1 MNDNGVQK
9 TSRAPGRMYSKKK
22 KKVVTD
28 RFSDI
33 HNHNKGVIE
42 FFPGIYIENN
52 YDFIEIKSNI
62 KKSRNRNRNILCNRD
77 IINRNINSRPNI

>member
-1 MNDNGVQK
+1 MTRVYRKLQELQEECTQN
-9 TSRAPGRMYSKKK
+9 
-22 KKVVTD
+22 KKVLTD

-62 KKSRNRNRNILCNRD
+62 KKIKK
-77 IINRNINSRPNI
+77 